1 MGGLRETESTRQQ
14 LFKVEDMEA
23 AEFPLLGGRG
33 WVLMYSTNCIDKSKT
48 QRYILAK
55 EINLGVINR
64 PFLFLVFSDSLK
76 RILQNLTCKK
86 RIVFAWFTKFLHC

>member
-1 MGGLRETESTRQQ
+1 MQ
-14 LFKVEDMEA
+14 
-23 AEFPLLGGRG
+23 
-33 WVLMYSTNCIDKSKT
+33 STNCTDKSKI

-76 RILQNLTCKK
+76 RILQNLTCVGGGGT
-86 RIVFAWFTKFLHC
+86 RLVFTWLTKFLHSGNFQ